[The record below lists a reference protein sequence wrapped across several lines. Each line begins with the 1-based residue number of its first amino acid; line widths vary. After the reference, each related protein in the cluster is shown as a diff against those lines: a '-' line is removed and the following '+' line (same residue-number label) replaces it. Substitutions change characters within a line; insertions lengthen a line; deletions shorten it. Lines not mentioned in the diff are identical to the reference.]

1 MQGAALRET
10 QPTQSRSS
18 PREPSFAASL
28 PLLDVRSLTVD
39 FTGSS
44 STVRAVDAVD
54 FSVDAGGTLGIV
66 GESGSGKSVTALSI
80 MRLVRPP
87 GRIIR
92 GAIQFGD
99 RDLASLSDAQ
109 MQSVRGREIAMVF
122 QEPMTSLN
130 PVFRIGE
137 QIAEVLRLHEGLDR
151 QGALT
156 RATAMLDAVRIP
168 SAARI
173 AREFPHQ
180 LSGGMRQRVM
190 IAMALACQP
199 KLLIADEPTTAL
211 DVTIQAQILEL
222 IAELRQQLGMA
233 LLLITH
239 DMGVIAESVDRVGVM
254 YGARIVESAPVRRLF
269 ESPLHPYTQGLLRS
283 IPRRGA
289 ANRPRER
296 LAQIPGTV
304 PTLTLPLAPGCRF
317 APRCNKATPRCQVE
331 TPALV
336 EISPGHQVACL
347 EVSP

>member
-1 MQGAALRET
+1 VQGAALRET
-10 QPTQSRSS
+10 QSTQSRSS
-18 PREPSFAASL
+18 LREPSFAAER
-28 PLLDVRSLTVD
+28 PLLDVRELTVD
-39 FTGSS
+39 FTGRSR
-44 STVRAVDAVD
+44 TVRAVDAVD
-54 FSVDAGGTLGIV
+54 FSIEAGGTLGIV
-66 GESGSGKSVTALSI
+66 GESGSGKSVTALSL

-87 GRIIR
+87 GRIMN
-92 GAIQFGD
+92 GAIRFGD
-99 RDLASLSDAQ
+99 RDLALLSDTQ
-109 MQSVRGREIAMVF
+109 MQSVRGRDIAMVF

-151 QGALT
+151 RGALA

-173 AREFPHQ
+173 AREYPHQ

-254 YGARIVESAPVRRLF
+254 YGARIVETAPVQRLF

-283 IPRRGA
+283 IPRRGS

-304 PTLTLPLAPGCRF
+304 PMLNLPLSPGCRF
-317 APRCNKATPRCQVE
+317 APRCDRATARCRAE
-331 TPALV
+331 TPSLV
-336 EISPGHQVACL
+336 EISPGHQVACV
-347 EVSP
+347 EVSL